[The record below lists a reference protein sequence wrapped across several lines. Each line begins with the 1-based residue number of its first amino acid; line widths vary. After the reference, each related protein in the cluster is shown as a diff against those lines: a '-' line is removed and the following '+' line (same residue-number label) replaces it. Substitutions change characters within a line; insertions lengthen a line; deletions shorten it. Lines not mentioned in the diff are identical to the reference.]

1 MQRTVSAVPAMVIS
15 AGKTSSSVARLWG
28 KSERKRATARLAR
41 TRILP
46 RSRERQRRLKMEGFT
61 SPRGKDMSLETPMPT
76 DRRAELLQLFF
87 ISATG
92 VEHIEKKYVDGSFC
106 GGKGEVGEDSGR
118 HRRHCGKLVGDRASD
133 VLFEVLNPLRD
144 VLLQQGEV
152 RGFEVVDGVLMLVG
166 DDNVDDNELGCGMQR
181 RD

>member
-1 MQRTVSAVPAMVIS
+1 
-15 AGKTSSSVARLWG
+15 
-28 KSERKRATARLAR
+28 
-41 TRILP
+41 
-46 RSRERQRRLKMEGFT
+46 
-61 SPRGKDMSLETPMPT
+61 MSLETPMPT

-166 DDNVDDNELGCGMQR
+166 DDNELGCRMQR
-181 RD
+181 RDVGLDRLLCGNGGICRFGGLSGADCGKKRRQ